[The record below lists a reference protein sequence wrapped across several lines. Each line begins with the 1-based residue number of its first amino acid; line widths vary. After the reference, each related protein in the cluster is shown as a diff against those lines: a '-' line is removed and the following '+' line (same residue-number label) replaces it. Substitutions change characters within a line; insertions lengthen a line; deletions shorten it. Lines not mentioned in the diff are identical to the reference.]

1 MKSRYEKKQQN
12 THINTSAELPV
23 VMVDFSLSLIAKL
36 IAAKQFRSSGDEH
49 ARRFLL
55 FLR

>member
-23 VMVDFSLSLIAKL
+23 VMVDFSLSLIA
-36 IAAKQFRSSGDEH
+36 AKQFRSSGDEH
-49 ARRFLL
+49 ARRFLP